1 MSLSHEVR
9 DLHDHEPYIE
19 RRSIMPRTT
28 LILAVTVSLLQG
40 GCGQQPGGCNYQV
53 ESIELGGA
61 MLDKHAGNGEKV
73 DKDMRVWV
81 CRNGQLV
88 PVH

>member
-1 MSLSHEVR
+1 MTTKP
-9 DLHDHEPYIE
+9 DIE

-40 GCGQQPGGCNYQV
+40 GCSQQPGGCNYQV
-53 ESIELGGA
+53 ESIELGGTI
-61 MLDKHAGNGEKV
+61 LDKHAGDGQKV
-73 DKDMRVWV
+73 DKDGQVWV

-88 PVH
+88 PVN